1 MLMFDKEIYL
11 SLLFQFILSEILS
24 ISLCGSEVLLF
35 FEFMNIV
42 SFCITSLLKLL
53 YCCKL
58 LSQFL
63 LLDTKVL

>member
-35 FEFMNIV
+35 FEFMNIASILYYISIEIIV
-42 SFCITSLLKLL
+42 LL
-53 YCCKL
+53 
-58 LSQFL
+58 
-63 LLDTKVL
+63 